1 MINTSYIHHFDL
13 LDQIEINY
21 RNSMNA
27 IQEASAP
34 LLLLEQE
41 IEDKLFFNESI
52 DDSINAMEG
61 VEDAFFEKIGKAVL
75 EIIERCR
82 KTIIDIVTKFREKM
96 WSNKSTLAKKE
107 MILKKCPNLSER
119 VKTSLDKNMIDLS
132 ELKSFE
138 DFNKNYEKLLDE
150 LEKAEDESKVK
161 SKWEKLKLTMDKN
174 SDRIIKASKVAVA
187 VVTIAGLIGI
197 GRSITQDAEK
207 IDPTAMEKVVEHNLE
222 KTNSK
227 CSSLIRARN
236 NKDVKTKMSLY
247 ATMAADYER
256 ITTGKINRFTAIKL
270 NALSAVDKAY
280 SKVIPNA
287 QKKSQ
292 ENISKMYDKYVN
304 TSSNLE
310 DRLYTLKNVSTA
322 NKNYGNTMD
331 DVLKDRRREQRE
343 INREQREIRKEQRDI
358 IKAQRDRNEYEDRL
372 RQQDKEQQRKNEQD
386 RRARAA
392 ESRQQ
397 ASERRA
403 QEKHPV
409 DMELQRLRLEN
420 ERNRRNRNNRN
431 NTN

>member
-1 MINTSYIHHFDL
+1 MINTSYLERFDL
-13 LDQIEINY
+13 LDRIELNY
-21 RNSMNA
+21 KKSMDA

-82 KTIIDIVTKFREKM
+82 KTIIEIVTKFREKM
-96 WSNKSTLAKKE
+96 WNNKSNLAKKE

-150 LEKAEDESKVK
+150 LERAEDESKVR
-161 SKWEKLKLTMDKN
+161 SKWEKLKLTLDKN

-197 GRSITQDAEK
+197 GKSITQDAEK
-207 IDPTAMEKVVEHNLE
+207 IDPVAMEKVVEHNLE
-222 KTNSK
+222 KTQSK
-227 CSSLIRARN
+227 CTTLYKART

-256 ITTGKINRFTAIKL
+256 ITTGEINKLTSIKL

-280 SKVIPNA
+280 SRVIPNA
-287 QKKSQ
+287 QQKTEK
-292 ENISKMYDKYVN
+292 NINKMYNNLANK
-304 TSSNLE
+304 SANLE
-310 DRLYTLKNVSTA
+310 DRLYTLK
-322 NKNYGNTMD
+322 
-331 DVLKDRRREQRE
+331 E
-343 INREQREIRKEQRDI
+343 INYS
-358 IKAQRDRNEYEDRL
+358 N
-372 RQQDKEQQRKNEQD
+372 
-386 RRARAA
+386 
-392 ESRQQ
+392 
-397 ASERRA
+397 
-403 QEKHPV
+403 KHYKSGSTV
-409 DMELQRLRLEN
+409 N
-420 ERNRRNRNNRN
+420 H
-431 NTN
+431 TK

>member
-1 MINTSYIHHFDL
+1 MIYYTYQFNQYYSKKQYDKNLDLVRKETLFMINTSYIHHFDL
-13 LDQIEINY
+13 LDQIDINY
-21 RNSMNA
+21 RNSINA

-52 DDSINAMEG
+52 DDYINAMEG

-82 KTIIDIVTKFREKM
+82 KTIIEIVTKFREKM
-96 WSNKSTLAKKE
+96 WNNKSNLAKKE

-150 LEKAEDESKVK
+150 LERAEDESKVR

-256 ITTGKINRFTAIKL
+256 ITTGKISRFTSIKL

-280 SKVIPNA
+280 SKVMPNA
-287 QKKSQ
+287 EKKSQ
-292 ENISKMYDKYVN
+292 KNISKMYDKYTN

-310 DRLYTLKNVSTA
+310 DRLYTLKNVSIA

-331 DVLKDRRREQRE
+331 DVLKDRRR
-343 INREQREIRKEQRDI
+343 
-358 IKAQRDRNEYEDRL
+358 
-372 RQQDKEQQRKNEQD
+372 
-386 RRARAA
+386 
-392 ESRQQ
+392 
-397 ASERRA
+397 
-403 QEKHPV
+403 
-409 DMELQRLRLEN
+409 
-420 ERNRRNRNNRN
+420 
-431 NTN
+431 